1 MEKYKII
8 NDPIYGFI
16 KIESQIIYDL
26 MNHKYFQRLRRI
38 SQLGLSYLVYPGAQH
53 TRFQHALGSLHLM
66 DKAIQQLTNKGHEIT
81 SKEQEA
87 LRISILLHDIGHG
100 PFSHA
105 LENILVN
112 EINHE
117 KITLMFMKQ
126 LNVEFDG
133 KLSLAIEIFKN
144 TYKKKFLYQLVSSQ
158 LDMDRLDYLKRDSFY
173 TGVTDGNIGTERII
187 NMLNVANGNLV
198 IEEKG
203 IYSIEKFI
211 LARRLMYWQVY
222 LHKTV
227 ISSENMLI
235 KLIKRAKILL
245 ENKVEIFTTSN
256 LKYFLSEDFAKD
268 LKKNQIKVIKKFA
281 ELDDYDIYFCLKKWQ
296 YSSDKILSILSS
308 NLLNRNINKII
319 IENEK
324 IEQNRIIDIKNKVA
338 KGFRLNDIEI
348 DFLVIDNQVTN
359 HVYDE
364 EKSNINILMKN
375 NEVLD
380 LAKASDHFNIKALNN
395 KTKKYFISYPKL
407 IDEN

>member
-16 KIESQIIYDL
+16 KIESKIIYDL
-26 MNHKYFQRLRRI
+26 INHKYFQRLRRI

-81 SKEQEA
+81 STEQEA
-87 LRISILLHDIGHG
+87 LRICILLHDIGHG

-105 LENILVN
+105 LEKILVN

-117 KITLMFMKQ
+117 QLTLMFMKH
-126 LNVEFDG
+126 LNEEFNG
-133 KLSLAIEIFKN
+133 KLSISIEIFKN
-144 TYKKKFLYQLVSSQ
+144 TYKKKFLHQLVSSQ
-158 LDMDRLDYLKRDSFY
+158 LDMDRLDYLKRDSFF

-187 NMLNVANGNLV
+187 NMLNVADGNLV

-227 ISSENMLI
+227 ISSENMLM
-235 KLIKRAKILL
+235 KLIKRVKFLISNG
-245 ENKVEIFTTSN
+245 EEIFITSN
-256 LKYFLSEDFAKD
+256 LLYFLNDDFLEDLNRGQKRIIEQFA
-268 LKKNQIKVIKKFA
+268 Q
-281 ELDDYDIYFCLKKWQ
+281 LDDYDIYFCLKKWQ
-296 YSSDKILSILSS
+296 NNSDKILSLLSK

-319 IENEK
+319 IETKKIDSEK
-324 IEQNRIIDIKNKVA
+324 IINIKNKVSQE
-338 KGFRLNDIEI
+338 FQLNNSEVE
-348 DFLVIDNQVTN
+348 FLVINDQVSN
-359 HVYDE
+359 HVYNEDN
-364 EKSNINILMKN
+364 SNINILMKN
-375 NEVLD
+375 NEIVD
-380 LAKASDHFNIKALNN
+380 LAEASDHFNIKALNN

-407 IDEN
+407 TS

>member
-16 KIESQIIYDL
+16 KIESKIIYDL
-26 MNHKYFQRLRRI
+26 INHKYFQRLRRI

-81 SKEQEA
+81 STEQEA
-87 LRISILLHDIGHG
+87 LRICILLHDIGHG

-105 LENILVN
+105 LEKILVN

-117 KITLMFMKQ
+117 QLTLMFMKH
-126 LNVEFDG
+126 LNEEFNG
-133 KLSLAIEIFKN
+133 KLSISIEIFKN
-144 TYKKKFLYQLVSSQ
+144 TYKKKFLHQLVSSQ
-158 LDMDRLDYLKRDSFY
+158 LDMDRLDYLKRDSFF

-227 ISSENMLI
+227 ISSENMLM
-235 KLIKRAKILL
+235 KLIKRAKFLISNG
-245 ENKVEIFTTSN
+245 EEIFITSN
-256 LKYFLSEDFAKD
+256 LLYFLNDDFLEDLNRGQKRIIEQFA
-268 LKKNQIKVIKKFA
+268 Q
-281 ELDDYDIYFCLKKWQ
+281 LDDYDIYFCLKKWQ
-296 YSSDKILSILSS
+296 NNSDKILSLLSK

-319 IENEK
+319 IETKKIDSEK
-324 IEQNRIIDIKNKVA
+324 IINIKNKVSQE
-338 KGFRLNDIEI
+338 FQLNNSEVE
-348 DFLVIDNQVTN
+348 FLVINDQVSN
-359 HVYDE
+359 HVYNEDN
-364 EKSNINILMKN
+364 SNINILMKN
-375 NEVLD
+375 NEIVD
-380 LAKASDHFNIKALNN
+380 LAEASDHFNIKALNN

-407 IDEN
+407 TS

>member
-268 LKKNQIKVIKKFA
+268 LKKNQIKVIEKFA

-296 YSSDKILSILSS
+296 GSSDKILSILSS

-319 IENEK
+319 IENKK

-338 KGFRLNDIEI
+338 KDFSLNDIEI

>member
-66 DKAIQQLTNKGHEIT
+66 EKAIQQLTNKGHEIT

-268 LKKNQIKVIKKFA
+268 LKKNQIKVIEKFA

-338 KGFRLNDIEI
+338 KDFRLNDIEI

>member
-16 KIESQIIYDL
+16 KIESKIIYDL
-26 MNHKYFQRLRRI
+26 INHKYFQRLRRI

-81 SKEQEA
+81 STEQEA
-87 LRISILLHDIGHG
+87 LRICILLHDIGHG

-105 LENILVN
+105 LEKILVN

-117 KITLMFMKQ
+117 QLTLMFMKH
-126 LNVEFDG
+126 LNEEFNG
-133 KLSLAIEIFKN
+133 KLSISIEIFKN
-144 TYKKKFLYQLVSSQ
+144 TYKKKFLHQLVSSQ
-158 LDMDRLDYLKRDSFY
+158 LDMDRLDYLKRDSFF

-187 NMLNVANGNLV
+187 NMLNVADGNLV

-227 ISSENMLI
+227 ISSENMLM
-235 KLIKRAKILL
+235 KLIKRAKFLISNG
-245 ENKVEIFTTSN
+245 EEIFITSN
-256 LKYFLSEDFAKD
+256 LLYFLNDDFLEDLNRGQKRIIEQFV
-268 LKKNQIKVIKKFA
+268 Q
-281 ELDDYDIYFCLKKWQ
+281 LDDYDIYFCLKKWQ
-296 YSSDKILSILSS
+296 NNSDKILSLLSK

-319 IENEK
+319 IETKKIDSEK
-324 IEQNRIIDIKNKVA
+324 IINIKNKVSQE
-338 KGFRLNDIEI
+338 FQLNNSEVE
-348 DFLVIDNQVTN
+348 FLVINDQVSN
-359 HVYDE
+359 HVYNEDN
-364 EKSNINILMKN
+364 SNINILMKN
-375 NEVLD
+375 NEIVD
-380 LAKASDHFNIKALNN
+380 LAEASDHFNIKALNN

-407 IDEN
+407 TS

>member
-187 NMLNVANGNLV
+187 NMINVANGNLV

-268 LKKNQIKVIKKFA
+268 LKNNQIKVIEKFA

-338 KGFRLNDIEI
+338 KDFRLNDIEI

>member
-105 LENILVN
+105 LENILVK

-158 LDMDRLDYLKRDSFY
+158 LDMDRLDYLKRDSFF

-268 LKKNQIKVIKKFA
+268 LKNNQIKVIEKFA

-338 KGFRLNDIEI
+338 KDFRLNDIEI

-407 IDEN
+407 IDKN

>member
-16 KIESQIIYDL
+16 KIESKIIYDL
-26 MNHKYFQRLRRI
+26 INHKYFQRLRRI

-81 SKEQEA
+81 STEQEA
-87 LRISILLHDIGHG
+87 LRICILLHDIGHG

-105 LENILVN
+105 LEKILVN

-117 KITLMFMKQ
+117 QLTLMFMKH
-126 LNVEFDG
+126 LNEEFNG
-133 KLSLAIEIFKN
+133 KLSISIEIFKN
-144 TYKKKFLYQLVSSQ
+144 TYKKKFLHQLVSSQ
-158 LDMDRLDYLKRDSFY
+158 LDMDRLDYLKRDSFF

-187 NMLNVANGNLV
+187 NMLNVADGNLV

-227 ISSENMLI
+227 ISSENMLM
-235 KLIKRAKILL
+235 KLIKRAKFLISNG
-245 ENKVEIFTTSN
+245 EEIFITSN
-256 LKYFLSEDFAKD
+256 LLYFLNDDFLEDLNRGKKRIIEQFA
-268 LKKNQIKVIKKFA
+268 Q
-281 ELDDYDIYFCLKKWQ
+281 LDDYDIYFCLKKWQ
-296 YSSDKILSILSS
+296 NNSDKILSLLSK

-319 IENEK
+319 IETKKIDSEK
-324 IEQNRIIDIKNKVA
+324 IINIKNKVSQE
-338 KGFRLNDIEI
+338 FQLNNSEVE
-348 DFLVIDNQVTN
+348 FLVINDQVSN
-359 HVYDE
+359 HVYNEDN
-364 EKSNINILMKN
+364 SNINILMKN
-375 NEVLD
+375 NEIVD
-380 LAKASDHFNIKALNN
+380 LAEASDHFNIKALNN

-407 IDEN
+407 TS

>member
-268 LKKNQIKVIKKFA
+268 LKKNQIKVIEKFA

-338 KGFRLNDIEI
+338 KDFRLNDIEI

-364 EKSNINILMKN
+364 ERSNINILMKN

>member
-105 LENILVN
+105 LENILVK

-256 LKYFLSEDFAKD
+256 LKYFLSQDFAKD
-268 LKKNQIKVIKKFA
+268 LKNNRIKVIEKFA

-338 KGFRLNDIEI
+338 KDFRLNDIEI

>member
-16 KIESQIIYDL
+16 KIESKIIYDL
-26 MNHKYFQRLRRI
+26 INHKYFQRLRRI

-81 SKEQEA
+81 STEQEA
-87 LRISILLHDIGHG
+87 LRICILLHDIGHG

-105 LENILVN
+105 LEKILVN

-117 KITLMFMKQ
+117 QLTLMFMKH
-126 LNVEFDG
+126 LNEEFNG
-133 KLSLAIEIFKN
+133 KLSISIEIFKN
-144 TYKKKFLYQLVSSQ
+144 TYKKKFLHQLVSSQ
-158 LDMDRLDYLKRDSFY
+158 LDMDRLDYLKRDSFF

-227 ISSENMLI
+227 ISSENMLM
-235 KLIKRAKILL
+235 KLIKRAKFLISNG
-245 ENKVEIFTTSN
+245 EEIFITSN
-256 LKYFLSEDFAKD
+256 LLYFLNDDFLEDLNRGQKRIIEQFA
-268 LKKNQIKVIKKFA
+268 Q
-281 ELDDYDIYFCLKKWQ
+281 LDDYDIYFCLKKWQ
-296 YSSDKILSILSS
+296 NNSDKILSLLSK

-319 IENEK
+319 IETKK
-324 IEQNRIIDIKNKVA
+324 IDSERIINIKNKVSQE
-338 KGFRLNDIEI
+338 FQLNNSEVE
-348 DFLVIDNQVTN
+348 FLVINDQVSN
-359 HVYDE
+359 HVYNEDN
-364 EKSNINILMKN
+364 SNINILMKN
-375 NEVLD
+375 NEIVD
-380 LAKASDHFNIKALNN
+380 LAEASDHFNIKALNN

-407 IDEN
+407 TS

>member
-105 LENILVN
+105 LENILVK

-158 LDMDRLDYLKRDSFY
+158 LDMDRLDYLKRDSFF

-256 LKYFLSEDFAKD
+256 LKYFLSQDFAKD
-268 LKKNQIKVIKKFA
+268 LKNNQIKVIEKFA

-338 KGFRLNDIEI
+338 KDFRLNDIEI

-407 IDEN
+407 IDDN

>member
-16 KIESQIIYDL
+16 KIESKIIYDL
-26 MNHKYFQRLRRI
+26 INHKYFQRLRRI

-81 SKEQEA
+81 STEQEA
-87 LRISILLHDIGHG
+87 LRICILLHDIGHG

-105 LENILVN
+105 LEKILVN

-117 KITLMFMKQ
+117 QLTLMFMKH
-126 LNVEFDG
+126 LNEEFNG
-133 KLSLAIEIFKN
+133 KLSISIEIFKN
-144 TYKKKFLYQLVSSQ
+144 TYKKKFLHQLVSSQ
-158 LDMDRLDYLKRDSFY
+158 LDMDRLDYLKRDSFF

-227 ISSENMLI
+227 ISSENMLM
-235 KLIKRAKILL
+235 KLIKRAKFLISNG
-245 ENKVEIFTTSN
+245 EEIFITSN
-256 LKYFLSEDFAKD
+256 LLYFLNDDFLEDLNRGQKRIIEQFA
-268 LKKNQIKVIKKFA
+268 Q
-281 ELDDYDIYFCLKKWQ
+281 LDDYDIYFCLKKWQ
-296 YSSDKILSILSS
+296 NNSDKILSLISK

-319 IENEK
+319 IETKKIDSEK
-324 IEQNRIIDIKNKVA
+324 IINIKNKVSQE
-338 KGFRLNDIEI
+338 FQLNNSEVE
-348 DFLVIDNQVTN
+348 FLVINDQVSN
-359 HVYDE
+359 HVYNEDN
-364 EKSNINILMKN
+364 SNINILMKN
-375 NEVLD
+375 NEIVD
-380 LAKASDHFNIKALNN
+380 LAEASDHFNIKALNN

-407 IDEN
+407 TS

>member
-256 LKYFLSEDFAKD
+256 LKYFLSQDFAKD
-268 LKKNQIKVIKKFA
+268 LKNNQIKVIEKFA

-338 KGFRLNDIEI
+338 KDFRLNDIEI

>member
-16 KIESQIIYDL
+16 KIESKIIYDL
-26 MNHKYFQRLRRI
+26 INHKYFQRLRRI

-81 SKEQEA
+81 STEQEA
-87 LRISILLHDIGHG
+87 LRICILLHDIGHG

-105 LENILVN
+105 LEKILVN

-117 KITLMFMKQ
+117 QLTLMFMKH
-126 LNVEFDG
+126 LNEEFNG
-133 KLSLAIEIFKN
+133 KLSISIEIFKN
-144 TYKKKFLYQLVSSQ
+144 TYKKKFLHQLVSSQ
-158 LDMDRLDYLKRDSFY
+158 LDMDRLDYLKRDSFF

-227 ISSENMLI
+227 ISSENMLM
-235 KLIKRAKILL
+235 KLIKRAKFLIRNG
-245 ENKVEIFTTSN
+245 EEIFITSN
-256 LKYFLSEDFAKD
+256 LLYFLNDDFLEDLNRGQKRIIEQFA
-268 LKKNQIKVIKKFA
+268 Q
-281 ELDDYDIYFCLKKWQ
+281 LDDYDIYFCLKKWQ
-296 YSSDKILSILSS
+296 NNSDKILSLLSK

-319 IENEK
+319 IETKKIDSEK
-324 IEQNRIIDIKNKVA
+324 IINIKNKVSQE
-338 KGFRLNDIEI
+338 FQLNNSEVE
-348 DFLVIDNQVTN
+348 FLVINDQVSN
-359 HVYDE
+359 HVYNEDN
-364 EKSNINILMKN
+364 SNINILMKN
-375 NEVLD
+375 NEIVD
-380 LAKASDHFNIKALNN
+380 LAEASDHFNIKALNN

-407 IDEN
+407 TS

>member
-268 LKKNQIKVIKKFA
+268 LKKNQIKVIEKFA

-338 KGFRLNDIEI
+338 KDFRLNDKEI

>member
-105 LENILVN
+105 LENILVK

-268 LKKNQIKVIKKFA
+268 LKNNQIKVIEKFA

-338 KGFRLNDIEI
+338 KDFRLNDTEI

-407 IDEN
+407 IDKN

>member
-81 SKEQEA
+81 SLEQEA

-268 LKKNQIKVIKKFA
+268 LKKNQIKVIEKFA

-296 YSSDKILSILSS
+296 NSSDKILSILSS

-338 KGFRLNDIEI
+338 KDFRLNDIEI

>member
-268 LKKNQIKVIKKFA
+268 LKKNQIKVSEKFA

-338 KGFRLNDIEI
+338 KDFRLNDIEI

>member
-256 LKYFLSEDFAKD
+256 LKYFLIEDFAKD
-268 LKKNQIKVIKKFA
+268 LKKNQIKVIEKFA

-338 KGFRLNDIEI
+338 KDFRLNDIEI

>member
-268 LKKNQIKVIKKFA
+268 LKKNQIKVIEKFA

-338 KGFRLNDIEI
+338 KDFRLNDIEI

>member
-66 DKAIQQLTNKGHEIT
+66 EKAIQQLTNKGHEIT

-112 EINHE
+112 QINHE
-117 KITLMFMKQ
+117 KITLMSMKQ

-268 LKKNQIKVIKKFA
+268 LKKNQIKVIEKFA

-338 KGFRLNDIEI
+338 KDFRLNDIEI

>member
-133 KLSLAIEIFKN
+133 KLSLAIKIFKN

-268 LKKNQIKVIKKFA
+268 LKKNQIKVIEKFA

-338 KGFRLNDIEI
+338 KDFRLNDIEI

>member
-16 KIESQIIYDL
+16 KIESKIIYDL
-26 MNHKYFQRLRRI
+26 INHKYFQRLRRI

-81 SKEQEA
+81 STEQEA
-87 LRISILLHDIGHG
+87 LRICILLHDIGHG

-105 LENILVN
+105 LEKILVN

-117 KITLMFMKQ
+117 QLTLMFMKH
-126 LNVEFDG
+126 LNEEFNG
-133 KLSLAIEIFKN
+133 KLSISIEIFKN
-144 TYKKKFLYQLVSSQ
+144 TYKKKFLHQLVSSQ
-158 LDMDRLDYLKRDSFY
+158 LDMDRLDYLKRDSFF

-187 NMLNVANGNLV
+187 NMLNVADGNLV

-227 ISSENMLI
+227 ISSENMLM
-235 KLIKRAKILL
+235 KLIKRAKFLISNG
-245 ENKVEIFTTSN
+245 EEIFITSN
-256 LKYFLSEDFAKD
+256 LLYFLNDDFLEDLNRGQKRIIEQFA
-268 LKKNQIKVIKKFA
+268 Q
-281 ELDDYDIYFCLKKWQ
+281 LDDYDIYFCLKKWQ
-296 YSSDKILSILSS
+296 NNSDKILSLLSK

-319 IENEK
+319 IETKKIDSEK
-324 IEQNRIIDIKNKVA
+324 IINIKNKVSQE
-338 KGFRLNDIEI
+338 FQLNNSEVE
-348 DFLVIDNQVTN
+348 FLVINDQVSN
-359 HVYDE
+359 HVYNEDN
-364 EKSNINILMKN
+364 SNINILMKN
-375 NEVLD
+375 NEIVD
-380 LAKASDHFNIKALNN
+380 LAEASDHFNIKALNN

-407 IDEN
+407 TS

>member
-105 LENILVN
+105 LENILVK

-158 LDMDRLDYLKRDSFY
+158 LDMDRLDYLKRDSFF

-256 LKYFLSEDFAKD
+256 LKYFLSQDFAKD
-268 LKKNQIKVIKKFA
+268 LKNNQIKVIEKFA

-338 KGFRLNDIEI
+338 KDFRLNDIEI

>member
-268 LKKNQIKVIKKFA
+268 LKKNQIKVIEKFA

-296 YSSDKILSILSS
+296 YCSDKILSILSS

-338 KGFRLNDIEI
+338 KDFSLNDIEI

>member
-268 LKKNQIKVIKKFA
+268 LKNNQIKVIEKFA

-338 KGFRLNDIEI
+338 KDFRLNDIEI

>member
-245 ENKVEIFTTSN
+245 ENKVEIFATSN
-256 LKYFLSEDFAKD
+256 LNYFLNEDFAKD
-268 LKKNQIKVIKKFA
+268 LKNNQIKVIEKFA

-296 YSSDKILSILSS
+296 KSSDKILSILST

-338 KGFRLNDIEI
+338 KDFRLNDIEI

>member
-81 SKEQEA
+81 SQEQEA

-268 LKKNQIKVIKKFA
+268 LKKNQIKVIEKFA

-296 YSSDKILSILSS
+296 DSSDKILSILSS

-338 KGFRLNDIEI
+338 KDFRLNDIEI

>member
-105 LENILVN
+105 LENILVK

-268 LKKNQIKVIKKFA
+268 LKKNQIKVIDKFA

-338 KGFRLNDIEI
+338 KDFRLNDIEI

>member
-16 KIESQIIYDL
+16 KIESKIIYDL
-26 MNHKYFQRLRRI
+26 INHKYFQRLRRI

-81 SKEQEA
+81 STEQEA
-87 LRISILLHDIGHG
+87 LRICILLHDIGHG

-105 LENILVN
+105 LEKILVN

-117 KITLMFMKQ
+117 QLTLMFMKH
-126 LNVEFDG
+126 LNEEFNG
-133 KLSLAIEIFKN
+133 KLSISIEIFKN
-144 TYKKKFLYQLVSSQ
+144 TYKKKFLHQLVSSQ
-158 LDMDRLDYLKRDSFY
+158 LDMDRLDYLKRDSFF

-187 NMLNVANGNLV
+187 NMLNVADGNLV

-227 ISSENMLI
+227 ISSENMLM
-235 KLIKRAKILL
+235 KLIKRAKFLISNG
-245 ENKVEIFTTSN
+245 EEIFITSN
-256 LKYFLSEDFAKD
+256 LLYFLNDDFLEDLNRGQKRIIEQFA
-268 LKKNQIKVIKKFA
+268 Q
-281 ELDDYDIYFCLKKWQ
+281 LDDYDIYFCLKKWQ
-296 YSSDKILSILSS
+296 NNSDKILSLISK

-319 IENEK
+319 IETKKIDSEK
-324 IEQNRIIDIKNKVA
+324 IINIKNKVSQE
-338 KGFRLNDIEI
+338 FQLNNSEVE
-348 DFLVIDNQVTN
+348 FLVINDQVSN
-359 HVYDE
+359 HVYNEDN
-364 EKSNINILMKN
+364 SNINILMKN
-375 NEVLD
+375 NEIVD
-380 LAKASDHFNIKALNN
+380 LAEASDHFNIKALNN

-407 IDEN
+407 TS

>member
-117 KITLMFMKQ
+117 KITLMFMKL

-256 LKYFLSEDFAKD
+256 LKYFLSQDFAKD
-268 LKKNQIKVIKKFA
+268 LKNNQIKVIEKFA

-338 KGFRLNDIEI
+338 KDFRLNDIEI

>member
-105 LENILVN
+105 LENILVK

-268 LKKNQIKVIKKFA
+268 LKKNQIKVIEKFA

-338 KGFRLNDIEI
+338 KDFRLNDIEI

>member
-268 LKKNQIKVIKKFA
+268 LKKNQIKVIDKFA

-338 KGFRLNDIEI
+338 KDFRLNDIEI

>member
-1 MEKYKII
+1 
-8 NDPIYGFI
+8 
-16 KIESQIIYDL
+16 
-26 MNHKYFQRLRRI
+26 
-38 SQLGLSYLVYPGAQH
+38 
-53 TRFQHALGSLHLM
+53 
-66 DKAIQQLTNKGHEIT
+66 
-81 SKEQEA
+81 
-87 LRISILLHDIGHG
+87 
-100 PFSHA
+100 
-105 LENILVN
+105 
-112 EINHE
+112 
-117 KITLMFMKQ
+117 
-126 LNVEFDG
+126 
-133 KLSLAIEIFKN
+133 
-144 TYKKKFLYQLVSSQ
+144 
-158 LDMDRLDYLKRDSFY
+158 MDRLDYLKRDSFY

-268 LKKNQIKVIKKFA
+268 LKKNQIKVIEKFA

-338 KGFRLNDIEI
+338 KDFRLNDIEI

>member
-66 DKAIQQLTNKGHEIT
+66 DKAIQQLTNKGHKIT
-81 SKEQEA
+81 SQEQEA

-268 LKKNQIKVIKKFA
+268 LKKNQIKVIEKFA

-338 KGFRLNDIEI
+338 KDFRLNDIEI

>member
-268 LKKNQIKVIKKFA
+268 LKKNQIKVIEKFA

-296 YSSDKILSILSS
+296 DSSDKILSILSS

-338 KGFRLNDIEI
+338 KDFRLNDIEI

>member
-268 LKKNQIKVIKKFA
+268 LKKNQIKVIEKFA

-319 IENEK
+319 IENKK

-338 KGFRLNDIEI
+338 KDFRLNDIEI

>member
-117 KITLMFMKQ
+117 TITLMFMKQ

-158 LDMDRLDYLKRDSFY
+158 LDMDRLDYLKRDSFF

-268 LKKNQIKVIKKFA
+268 LKKNQIKVIEKFA

-338 KGFRLNDIEI
+338 KDFRLNDIEI

>member
-268 LKKNQIKVIKKFA
+268 LRNNQIKVIKKFA

-338 KGFRLNDIEI
+338 KDFRLNDIEI